1 MHGLAAAAL
10 ACVLALA
17 GPAQAQSEAPQVPAG
32 VAVIDQGR
40 LITDTAMGRALE
52 QRFQAASRALIAEN
66 REIEAALEAE
76 ERALTVRRAN
86 IEPAE
91 FRRLASEFDAK
102 VEGIRNAQEAKS
114 RTLTRQR
121 DEERQRIVEQ
131 ALPILARLMQDRE
144 ALVLIDRASVVISR
158 DAADITDEAIARL
171 DALTPPAPATEE
183 APEPAGTP
191 EGGAAPSGPG
201 ALLPPVSVPP
211 AVGTAPET
219 PDDRPQSPAATP

>member
-201 ALLPPVSVPP
+201 ALLPPISVPP

>member
-10 ACVLALA
+10 ACALALA

-86 IEPAE
+86 IEPTE
-91 FRRLASEFDAK
+91 FRLLASEFDAK

-183 APEPAGTP
+183 APEPAETP
-191 EGGAAPSGPG
+191 EGEAAPSGPG